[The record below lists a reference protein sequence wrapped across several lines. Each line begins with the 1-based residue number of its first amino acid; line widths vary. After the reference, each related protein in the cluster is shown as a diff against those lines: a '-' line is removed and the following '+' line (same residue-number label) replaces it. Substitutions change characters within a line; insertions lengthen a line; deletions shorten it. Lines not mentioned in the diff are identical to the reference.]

1 MDFKMQIQERELEIL
16 KKDLLISKKELNILK
31 IENNILKHKLNENI
45 IQKWIK
51 EDLVECDE
59 VKPFHTIIY
68 DSFILWCENE
78 GINYKK
84 HSKGY
89 IKNELEKLQLESD
102 YGLIYGENTRS
113 GAINGTKNYPKFNF
127 RSCEDIDGDL

>member
-1 MDFKMQIQERELEIL
+1 MQIQERELEIL

-31 IENNILKHKLNENI
+31 IENNILKYKLNENI
-45 IQKWIK
+45 IQKWIE

-59 VKPFHTIIY
+59 VKEFNHIY
-68 DSFILWCENE
+68 ESFQIWCENE
-78 GINYKK
+78 GINHKK
-84 HSKGY
+84 YSRGY

-113 GAINGTKNYPKFNF
+113 GAINGTRQYPKFNF
-127 RSCEDIDGDL
+127 RSCEDFDD